1 MSDGWRIVAGMSK
14 SKRRRVPVRELSR
27 HTAALLDAVAAGES
41 IEVTR
46 DGVPVAILS
55 PVEPAERD
63 IRAAIAIGLLDSSVM
78 DESHGVE
85 AADALERLRAVRRD
99 AEGRAPTA
107 ELLMQREEETR

>member
-1 MSDGWRIVAGMSK
+1 MGESE
-14 SKRRRVPVRELSR
+14 RRRVPVRELSR

-55 PVEPAERD
+55 PLEPAERD
-63 IRAAIAIGLLDSSVM
+63 IRAAIAIGLLDASVM
-78 DESHGVE
+78 DEGHGAE

-99 AEGRAPTA
+99 AAGCGPTA
-107 ELLMQREEETR
+107 ELLAQREKETR

>member
-1 MSDGWRIVAGMSK
+1 MGE

-55 PVEPAERD
+55 PLEPAERD
-63 IRAAIAIGLLDSSVM
+63 IRAAIAIGLLDASVM
-78 DESHGVE
+78 DEGHGVE
-85 AADALERLRAVRRD
+85 AVDALERLRAVRRD
-99 AEGRAPTA
+99 AEGRGPTA
-107 ELLMQREEETR
+107 ELLAQREEETR